1 MNLLLITF
9 FAISL
14 TINIVFVW
22 YVRELLK
29 QFSVIESQ
37 FGKMFED
44 TLSYEEHLESVYNMD
59 TFFGEPVLSS
69 LLEHTKQVKKDL
81 KSVRDSFKLYEDEK

>member
-44 TLSYEEHLESVYNMD
+44 TLSYEEHLESVYNID